1 MRYTTWYNM
10 AEAQQLRAKYTTF
23 EYSGYSWKLVDDHDL
38 VLSFSYQISP
48 EISFNPKATIH
59 NVTQEMIDRL
69 GTDSIDSYVF
79 QIGLAELYSYWKTT
93 ASPQVVISAG
103 NLTPKAQ
110 EFWHKLLLKGMGEF
124 FYTNA
129 IDFSAPDFVTFS
141 SNSNKIHNTER
152 TDLSDNNLNKNSVT
166 PRVLIPVGGGK
177 DSSVTLELLK
187 QRFSVGTYAVSTP
200 KSAQDIINV
209 SRIPQEDQI
218 KITRF
223 IDPKLF
229 ELNEAGYLNGHVPI
243 SAYLA
248 FLSIFTA
255 DLFGYTHVAISNERS
270 SNEGNVWYCDQEVN
284 HQYSKTYE
292 FESDLQAYVTSFL
305 PATTPLYFSFL
316 RPLYELQIAQI
327 FAQFPDH
334 HPVFRSCNKGQKQN
348 IWCGNCSKC
357 LFAWTILFPFL
368 GEEKLTTYF
377 GNNIFENM
385 NLWQVARELL
395 GLATTKPF
403 DCVGTHEET
412 AVAFYLCT
420 KLYEKENQTG
430 SQKTLPPLL
439 EKVAQEL
446 KTNPQLQLS
455 PEGNADFETRAHIIL
470 TGWNEENSLPAEFAQ
485 ILKHELEKAKNR

>member
-23 EYSGYSWKLVDDHDL
+23 EYSGYSWKLIEDHSL
-38 VLSFSYQISP
+38 EISFTYSVNP
-48 EISFNPKATIH
+48 DISFNPKVAIH
-59 NVTQEMIDRL
+59 GVTQKMIDLL
-69 GTDSIDSYVF
+69 GPDIIDAYAF

-93 ASPQVVISAG
+93 ASPQVLVTAG
-103 NLTPKAQ
+103 KLSPEAL

-124 FYTNA
+124 FYTNN

-141 SNSNKIHNTER
+141 SNSNKIHSTDR
-152 TDLSDNNLNKNSVT
+152 TTPTHKNLEK
-166 PRVLIPVGGGK
+166 VLIPVGGGK

-200 KSAQDIINV
+200 KSAQDIIDV
-209 SRIPQEDQI
+209 SKIPQENQI

-229 ELNEAGYLNGHVPI
+229 KLNEDGYLNGHVPI

-255 DLFGYTHVAISNERS
+255 DLFEYTHIAISNERS
-270 SNEGNVWYCDQEVN
+270 SNEGNVWYCDQEIN

-292 FESDLQAYVTSFL
+292 FERDLQAYVTQFL
-305 PATTPLYFSFL
+305 PKNAPLYFSFL

-327 FAQFPDH
+327 FAQFPNH

-368 GEEKLTTYF
+368 GEEKLTAYF
-377 GNNIFENM
+377 GSNIFENM
-385 NLWQVARELL
+385 NLWPVARELL

-420 KLYEKENQTG
+420 KLYEK
-430 SQKTLPPLL
+430 QKDHAGNSKALPPLL
-439 EKVAQEL
+439 EKVAGEL
-446 KTNPQLQLS
+446 KTNPQLQSS
-455 PEGNADFETRAHIIL
+455 PEGNTDLETRAHTIF

-485 ILKHELEKAKNR
+485 ILTYELEKVGNNR